1 MSEQDHD
8 EYYDEQEGDQEGD
21 MEGDDQEFDFENMTP
36 EQQQQFLA
44 MHGQY
49 NQGEEED
56 EEEVGD
62 EEVDDQE
69 QDQRQMNQGMGSS
82 SQFQQDNAEESKHSP
97 GRREQ
102 NDEYDPD
109 EILRKVKRDLLE
121 NVNRIRREKK
131 LNPLYIELMP
141 AIVAER
147 YASHLLDN
155 DHSDAEFKKL
165 IEFYKYNEKKL
176 DDLKLIYI
184 VSKFEE
190 DTIPD
195 AQVIYDYFME
205 MGYLFFEVEDDRK
218 ILLSNEMNHISIGV
232 SCDDNQVAIVYI
244 VSHKDLC
251 VTKIED
257 SNDGCILVHGKMLED
272 LVGVYALQILPFSS
286 DSGKVPD
293 KNENNKIGPEHIE
306 FDRQTKC
313 FVAKIGNQGQPCT
326 YDIRQYI
333 DLYTRNT
340 PESIPYKKSTREKLN
355 LKHIELKLRI
365 PVIFYPDPRYAHEEQ
380 EALQSHQQEEQAQQA
395 LQESPIQQL
404 DDQNSE
410 DQNKDNL
417 SQDEN
422 QKQKEDEFIHK
433 FQMPKEQ
440 QLSNKDIKEELEIAI
455 AEAQRQH
462 DELYDHNVNLQS
474 KIKQIRNKQEVYA
487 DKTGEMT
494 MNEHKYLNTL
504 AHVHQIR
511 LDLQQTQ
518 DRYNQMAQELQS
530 KLDEK
535 SKKCNE
541 IRQAFM
547 DLKREVA
554 RKAAYSRTDKP
565 IPESRISE
573 WEEQES
579 AKNKTLQELRLDTL
593 RLKNTLAKNQ
603 KQLKKKEELA
613 EGLHLIDFE
622 QLKIENQTLNEKI
635 EERNEDLHKLK
646 NKNTKTVQMLTHTR
660 EKLGY
665 VKAKFQ
671 DQEKINQKKKD
682 DLEGLRKNLGEQ
694 KESKDKL
701 RTENLKLKQQTGIV
715 NRPELI
721 QDYSNRKKNIDQL
734 KIELEQLE
742 QKLKYMQKIIDE
754 YQNHLK
760 KKEQEIQ
767 NKQKVRLI

>member
-1 MSEQDHD
+1 MSDQGDQQYDD
-8 EYYDEQEGDQEGD
+8 EDQYGDEEGDE
-21 MEGDDQEFDFENMTP
+21 EEIDFENMTDAQKKLYM
-36 EQQQQFLA
+36 E

-49 NQGEEED
+49 YQEEED
-56 EEEVGD
+56 EEEGGNEENEEEEGD
-62 EEVDDQE
+62 QY
-69 QDQRQMNQGMGSS
+69 QNQMNQGMGSS
-82 SQFQQDNAEESKHSP
+82 SQFQQDYAEESRHSP

-131 LNPLYIELMP
+131 LNQLYIELMP

-257 SNDGCILVHGKMLED
+257 SNDGSILVHGKMLED
-272 LVGVYALQILPFSS
+272 LVGVYALQILPFTS

-313 FVAKIGNQGQPCT
+313 FIAKIGNQGQPCT

-380 EALQSHQQEEQAQQA
+380 EAQQSHQQEEQAQQNI
-395 LQESPIQQL
+395 QDTPIQQL
-404 DDQNSE
+404 DEQNSDE
-410 DQNKDNL
+410 NKDNL

-565 IPESRISE
+565 IPEVRISE

-682 DLEGLRKNLGEQ
+682 ELEALRKNLGEQ

-734 KIELEQLE
+734 KVELEQLE
-742 QKLKYMQKIIDE
+742 QKLKHMQKVIDE

-760 KKEQEIQ
+760 KKEQEQQ